1 MGKIAIVT
9 DTHFGFKNDSAQ
21 FLDHFAKFYDN
32 VFFPTLRENG
42 VKTIMHLGDIVDR
55 RKYMSYTTLRRF
67 HEMFLDKTDEFEV
80 TVLVGNH
87 DVPYRNTN
95 EINALSEIFR
105 QPRSGLRIVSEPVEE
120 KIGSSNVLLMPWINS
135 SNYNEC
141 MRAMRDSRAQ
151 VLFGHL
157 EIKGFEM
164 YRGQPSHEGFD
175 RSVFDKFDIVCSGHF
190 HRKSTDRNINYLGAP
205 YELTWADY
213 DDPRGFHFFDTEARE
228 LTFVRNPY
236 SIYKKVWYTDKD
248 RELSQVLD
256 FDFASLS
263 ETNVKVIVTDKT
275 NPYWFEKYIEQVN
288 QSGAY
293 SVQVVDDHKNLDSE
307 LSEDEVL
314 DAEDTFSVIT
324 KYVQGLE
331 TDEDSKAELQ
341 AILRNLYIAAQNME
355 PTD

>member
-120 KIGSSNVLLMPWINS
+120 KIGSSSVLLMPWINS

>member
-1 MGKIAIVT
+1 
-9 DTHFGFKNDSAQ
+9 
-21 FLDHFAKFYDN
+21 
-32 VFFPTLRENG
+32 
-42 VKTIMHLGDIVDR
+42 MHLGDIVDR

-256 FDFASLS
+256 FDFASLA

>member
-120 KIGSSNVLLMPWINS
+120 KIGSSSVLLMPWINS

-256 FDFASLS
+256 FDFASLA

-293 SVQVVDDHKNLDSE
+293 SVQVVDDHKNMDSE

>member
-1 MGKIAIVT
+1 
-9 DTHFGFKNDSAQ
+9 
-21 FLDHFAKFYDN
+21 
-32 VFFPTLRENG
+32 
-42 VKTIMHLGDIVDR
+42 MHLGDIVDR

-67 HEMFLDKTDEFEV
+67 HEMFLDKTNEFEV

-248 RELSQVLD
+248 RELSQVLN
-256 FDFASLS
+256 FDFPSLA

>member
-120 KIGSSNVLLMPWINS
+120 KIGSSSVLLMPWINS

-256 FDFASLS
+256 FDFASLA

>member
-256 FDFASLS
+256 FDFASLA

-324 KYVQGLE
+324 RYVQGLE

>member
-256 FDFASLS
+256 FDFASLA

>member
-21 FLDHFAKFYDN
+21 FLDHFAKFYDS
-32 VFFPTLRENG
+32 VFFPTIRENG

-120 KIGSSNVLLMPWINS
+120 KIGSSSVLLMPWINS

-213 DDPRGFHFFDTEARE
+213 DDPRGFHFFDTETRE

-256 FDFASLS
+256 FDFASLA

-331 TDEDSKAELQ
+331 TDEDSKVELQ